1 MIAGKQSPVFNRARL
16 RTYSLNTSWMM
27 AERVSGLAIGL
38 LIYILLARHLGVA
51 DFGLLQ
57 YAISFCG
64 LLGLLAGLGL
74 DAIMVRQIVKEPERC
89 GVYLGTSAALR
100 LGASLAVIAVLMVAS
115 GLSGHD
121 KNLQWMTL
129 IISLALLPQALT
141 VVEFFFQAR
150 VAARW
155 SSVAKVSAWLT
166 GAAFAGTCM
175 LAEAP
180 LVLFAGQPLV
190 EALAVAAAL
199 LLAYRMY
206 PEGRVA
212 WSFDRELAIQLL
224 REAWPLA
231 LSMGLVSLYAHID
244 RVMVRA
250 LLGDEA
256 TGLYAAAAK
265 VSEAWY
271 FLPTVIVSSLFPA
284 LVRARET
291 SREHYLRRLQDL
303 YDLMVWMAL
312 LIAVPFS
319 FWSEELLAL
328 FFGEAYREAGTVL
341 GVHIWTGILVFL
353 GVASGRWMI
362 LEGMSQAYLGRTLAG
377 VVANVFGNWLLIP
390 RLGMVGA
397 AVSTLAAQF
406 VVVIAFDAFWPQTRP
421 AFKMKCR
428 ALLPIHRFGRH

>member
-1 MIAGKQSPVFNRARL
+1 MI
-16 RTYSLNTSWMM
+16 

-38 LIYILLARHLGVA
+38 VIYILVARHLGVA

-64 LLGLLAGLGL
+64 LLGLLTGLGL

-100 LGASLAVIAVLMVAS
+100 LGAGLAVIAVLMVAS

-121 KNLQWMTL
+121 RNLQWMTL
-129 IISLALLPQALT
+129 VISLALLPQAVA

-155 SSVAKVSAWLT
+155 SSLAKVCAWLA
-166 GAAFAGTCM
+166 GAAFAGACI
-175 LAEAP
+175 LAEVP
-180 LVLFAGQPLV
+180 LALFAGQPLV
-190 EALAVAAAL
+190 EAMVLAVSL
-199 LLAYRMY
+199 LLAYRMF
-206 PEGRVA
+206 PGEKLV

-224 REAWPLA
+224 RETWPLA

-271 FLPTVIVSSLFPA
+271 FLPAVIVSSVFPA

-291 SREHYLRRLQDL
+291 SREHYLGRLQDL

-312 LIAVPFS
+312 LIAIPFS
-319 FWSEELLAL
+319 FWSDELLVL
-328 FFGEAYREAGTVL
+328 FFGEEYRKAGTVL

-362 LEGMSQAYLGRTLAG
+362 LEGMSRAYLGRTLAG
-377 VVANVFGNWLLIP
+377 VIANVFGNWLLIP

-397 AVSTLAAQF
+397 AVSTLVAQF
-406 VVVIAFDAFWPQTRP
+406 VVVIAFDALWPETRS
-421 AFKMKCR
+421 ALKMKLR
-428 ALLPIHRFGRH
+428 SLLPIHRFRRS

>member
-1 MIAGKQSPVFNRARL
+1 MIPSRRSPVFHRASL
-16 RTYSLNTSWMM
+16 RTYSLNTSWML

-38 LIYILLARHLGVA
+38 IIYILLARHLSVA
-51 DFGLLQ
+51 DFGRLQ

-74 DAIMVRQIVKEPERC
+74 DAIMVRQIVKEPDRC

-100 LGASLAVIAVLMVAS
+100 TGAGLAVIAVLMVAS
-115 GLSGHD
+115 SLAGHD
-121 KNLQWMTL
+121 LDLQWMTL
-129 IISLALLPQALT
+129 VISLALLPQAVT

-155 SSVAKVSAWLT
+155 SSLAKASAWLA
-166 GAAFAGTCM
+166 GAAFVGTCI
-175 LAEAP
+175 LTEAP
-180 LVLFAGQPLV
+180 LELFAGQPLV
-190 EALAVAAAL
+190 EALILAAAL
-199 LLAYRMY
+199 LLAYRVF

-212 WSFDRELAIQLL
+212 WSFDRGLAIQLL

-271 FLPTVIVSSLFPA
+271 FLPAVIVSSVFPA

-291 SREHYLRRLQDL
+291 SKEHYLRRLQDL
-303 YDLMVWMAL
+303 FDLMVWMAV

-319 FWSEELLAL
+319 IWSDDLLAL
-328 FFGEAYREAGTVL
+328 CFGEEFRQAGTVL

-362 LEGMSQAYLGRTLAG
+362 LEGLSQAYLGRTLAG
-377 VVANVFGNWLLIP
+377 VTANVFGNWLLIP

-421 AFKMKCR
+421 AFRMKCR
-428 ALLPIHRFGRH
+428 SLFPIHRFGRH